1 MFLLLNWLNE
11 LNMKKANEK
20 ICSKVV
26 GILDQSLIDLQEE
39 KSNLFRDCFRNYKL
53 PILALFWIPI
63 KFSTLSIKQ
72 YDWAKNLAS
81 LLFFIID

>member
-20 ICSKVV
+20 ICSKVG

-39 KSNLFRDCFRNYKL
+39 KSNLFRDCLYVKKVILYKL
-53 PILALFWIPI
+53 DKISLFILYFIC
-63 KFSTLSIKQ
+63 
-72 YDWAKNLAS
+72 LAV
-81 LLFFIID
+81 F